1 MHTTDLKLLLPAV
14 PGKDNLSHAATSG
27 YYFSGLRHGSI
38 VLGYLVVRF
47 PHTAPRVEYSAI
59 SLSAD
64 ADYFRCE
71 EVWRVQCSFF
81 LKVCFLVSTNS

>member
-14 PGKDNLSHAATSG
+14 PGKEYLSHAATSG
-27 YYFSGLRHGSI
+27 YYFSGLSHGSI

-47 PHTAPRVEYSAI
+47 SHTAPRVEYSAV

-71 EVWRVQCSFF
+71 EVW
-81 LKVCFLVSTNS
+81 

>member
-47 PHTAPRVEYSAI
+47 SHTAPCVEYSAI
-59 SLSAD
+59 SLSLQMQITLDVRSCGESNAH
-64 ADYFRCE
+64 
-71 EVWRVQCSFF
+71 S
-81 LKVCFLVSTNS
+81 S